1 MPSAIPLQPVA
12 MSETPSLKRDS
23 TMAVTAQVWTSFPE
37 GFLLLLHQ
45 LPALLY
51 STRIYAHAGTTLQR
65 GPMVCGL

>member
-1 MPSAIPLQPVA
+1 
-12 MSETPSLKRDS
+12 
-23 TMAVTAQVWTSFPE
+23 MAVTAQVWTSFPE